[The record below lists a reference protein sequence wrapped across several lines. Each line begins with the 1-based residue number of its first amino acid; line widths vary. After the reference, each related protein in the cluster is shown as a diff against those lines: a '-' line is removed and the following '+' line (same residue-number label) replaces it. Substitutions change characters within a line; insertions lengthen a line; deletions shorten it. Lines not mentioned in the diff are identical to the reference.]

1 MIKTSVNRH
10 AKLGY
15 GVQLSFQITQN
26 ERDKELIGSL
36 VSYLGCGRL
45 VVNEKHNGSKVN
57 FNVTKFSDIQEKIIS
72 FFINYPILGVKS
84 LDFED

>member
-1 MIKTSVNRH
+1 MIKTSVNRN

-15 GVQLSFQITQN
+15 GIQLCFQITQN